1 MASIASKFRKRTVKA
16 SLGEEEQKP
25 SLFSA
30 WGIIMLILAFI
41 IDAVNILLGFLD
53 FVLVGL
59 ILSPIWNVVALAT
72 VGVWLWKTTGQ
83 GLGKTRRKRRLFL
96 KLSKRIIL
104 PFIGNSV
111 PIAKFFPFW
120 VWSVWGALDKHP
132 SPPAQEEATEPQAVA
147 AGAY

>member
-72 VGVWLWKTTGQ
+72 VGVWLWKTTRQ
-83 GLGKTRRKRRLFL
+83 GLGK
-96 KLSKRIIL
+96 
-104 PFIGNSV
+104 
-111 PIAKFFPFW
+111 
-120 VWSVWGALDKHP
+120 
-132 SPPAQEEATEPQAVA
+132 
-147 AGAY
+147 